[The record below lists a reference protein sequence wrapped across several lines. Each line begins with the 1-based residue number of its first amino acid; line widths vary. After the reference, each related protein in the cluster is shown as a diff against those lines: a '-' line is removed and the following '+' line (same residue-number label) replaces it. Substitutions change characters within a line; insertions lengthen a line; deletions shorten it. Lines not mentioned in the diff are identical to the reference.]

1 METPARPYHHGDLRR
16 ALLDAALA
24 EIAERGPGQVSLR
37 EVARTV
43 GVSHA
48 APRHH
53 FGDKRGLLTA
63 IAVEGFELLAVEL
76 GEAWQSTRSFLE
88 VGVAYVRFALAHRA
102 HFDVMFRPELLRDDD
117 PALDAAR
124 RVTGDLLYG
133 PVTTLARAESGA
145 DPRTPAIAA
154 WSLVHGLA
162 TLWLTHNLPADIA
175 DRPGRPGS
183 RGRAAP
189 VRADRCYSSSRLRY
203 VP

>member
-1 METPARPYHHGDLRR
+1 MESATRPYHHGDLRR

-24 EIAERGPGQVSLR
+24 EIAEGGPGQVSLR
-37 EVARTV
+37 ELARRV

-63 IAVEGFELLAVEL
+63 VAVEGFELLAVEL
-76 GEAWQSTRSFLE
+76 GEAWQSTHSFLE

-117 PALDAAR
+117 PALEAAR
-124 RVTGDLLYG
+124 RTTSDLLYG

-162 TLWLTHNLPADIA
+162 TLWLTHNLPPDIGADPDDLA
-175 DRPGRPGS
+175 RAVARHLFPPSGATPA
-183 RGRAAP
+183 RG
-189 VRADRCYSSSRLRY
+189 
-203 VP
+203 

>member
-1 METPARPYHHGDLRR
+1 MDTPARPYHHGDLRR

-24 EIAERGPGQVSLR
+24 EIAEHGPGQLSLR
-37 EVARTV
+37 ELARTV

-63 IAVEGFELLAVEL
+63 VAIEGFELLAVEL

-117 PALDAAR
+117 PALEAAR
-124 RVTGDLLYG
+124 RETRDLLDG
-133 PVTTLARAESGA
+133 LVTTLARAESGA

-175 DRPGRPGS
+175 PDPDALTRAVARHLFVPSGTTPA
-183 RGRAAP
+183 RG
-189 VRADRCYSSSRLRY
+189 
-203 VP
+203 

>member
-1 METPARPYHHGDLRR
+1 MATFGAPCSTPPWPKSPSG
-16 ALLDAALA
+16 
-24 EIAERGPGQVSLR
+24 GPGQVSLR

-63 IAVEGFELLAVEL
+63 VAVEGFELLAVEL

-117 PALDAAR
+117 PALEAAR
-124 RVTGDLLYG
+124 RVTSDLLYG
-133 PVTTLARAESGA
+133 PVTTLARAEVGRRSEDAGHRRVVTRA
-145 DPRTPAIAA
+145 RAGNPVAHPQPAGR
-154 WSLVHGLA
+154 HRGG
-162 TLWLTHNLPADIA
+162 
-175 DRPGRPGS
+175 PGRPGS

-189 VRADRCYSSSRLRY
+189 VHADRDYSSSRLRY